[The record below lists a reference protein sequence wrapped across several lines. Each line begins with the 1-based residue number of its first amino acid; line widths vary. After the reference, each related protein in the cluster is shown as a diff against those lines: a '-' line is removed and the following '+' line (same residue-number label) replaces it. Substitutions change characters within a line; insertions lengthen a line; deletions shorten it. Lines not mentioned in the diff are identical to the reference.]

1 MAVSVRK
8 YGMLRDASP
17 VTSPARRLRVDVGLL
32 STSWMHQ
39 LLMVAFAAAMTV
51 PPASA
56 EQLSIADLVNELQ
69 PSVVNITITRNMK
82 TQGTG
87 GNIVTQDKIEEK
99 KVQSSGFFINSSGVI
114 LTNRHVIADAG
125 EIVVTLHDGSRL
137 RASVVAEATSNDIA
151 LLKVSAGKP
160 VPTAKFGD
168 SDLLRPGDPV
178 FLIGN
183 PLGLGSTVT
192 SGIVSAVDRNT
203 PDSES
208 ASFIQ
213 IDAALNLGNSGVPF
227 STGTA
232 KSLA

>member
-99 KVQSSGFFINSSGVI
+99 KVQSSG
-114 LTNRHVIADAG
+114 
-125 EIVVTLHDGSRL
+125 
-137 RASVVAEATSNDIA
+137 
-151 LLKVSAGKP
+151 
-160 VPTAKFGD
+160 
-168 SDLLRPGDPV
+168 
-178 FLIGN
+178 
-183 PLGLGSTVT
+183 
-192 SGIVSAVDRNT
+192 
-203 PDSES
+203 
-208 ASFIQ
+208 
-213 IDAALNLGNSGVPF
+213 
-227 STGTA
+227 
-232 KSLA
+232 